1 MDNFNPVNNNR
12 RRRLAHQQSPF
23 PYSNHPYHAQPPQ
36 DWELRD
42 RYDEREHQHLLQ
54 QQHDEGGGYYVEE
67 LDSHEEDE
75 SGGDDRNRNMSR
87 HNRRS
92 TYGGLDND
100 RLYFA
105 DEIQPQRRL
114 FSDQQQLQTYPI
126 PPVLSSREELL
137 IQSAYERIALARS
150 QGRTNVDLT
159 PEEIAALELQRAG
172 HLPILSPN
180 NRRVDPASTASLA
193 SPPATPKATK
203 SATAATASSKSKI
216 KTGSRSS
223 SAASLAGQQSTVKP
237 KKKTTFFGGSSSPTK
252 SKSRHT
258 SRKNSLQLDAAPSLP
273 SPETNR
279 VPLSQYHGMGTNFPP
294 GSNARYATNSRPRSN
309 SRYAVSPGG
318 GVSNTHRVAS
328 SPESSRPRGLNPRE
342 RPRSG
347 NGQDPARESQDHVQR
362 GPFYTSRYEYDTY
375 TDDYDRDYAYPT
387 LPSRYRVD
395 DQDTDDY
402 YATVRPGTSAA
413 QPPDLRRVRR
423 SGPAEVP
430 LRDYARPNSRETA
443 GSPVENIRYANVR
456 RNVPSA
462 SPIGRSRSPLPRDG
476 RDVPLHPG
484 FDRVR
489 SNESYGSTPEEEDED
504 SEGSSDDQGVRIEV
518 GLDGSVARRD
528 ERGVSGEASAGKK
541 GKGVVGA
548 GSGAKKRKGGG
559 ARR

>member
-1 MDNFNPVNNNR
+1 
-12 RRRLAHQQSPF
+12 
-23 PYSNHPYHAQPPQ
+23 
-36 DWELRD
+36 
-42 RYDEREHQHLLQ
+42 
-54 QQHDEGGGYYVEE
+54 
-67 LDSHEEDE
+67 
-75 SGGDDRNRNMSR
+75 MSR

-309 SRYAVSPGG
+309 SRYAVNPGG